1 MILNLLGENNNYLF
15 GSNCV
20 TPIKSLIFLVLVPL
34 ECSMPFM
41 KPADYVNVY

>member
-20 TPIKSLIFLVLVPL
+20 TPIKFLVLVPL